1 MGATK
6 QEIFNVL
13 KAQSGDKVALDELF
27 QSIQLP
33 LYRYILSLVEEPSL
47 AEDVLQEAFVLIY
60 RKIYWLR
67 EPQLFRAWA
76 YRIANREAFKWL
88 EKEKRWSK
96 QIRDESIMEDIVAP
110 SADEKFEPE
119 LEAYLPQL
127 LSDVSP
133 ASRSVI
139 VLHYMHEMSLDEV
152 AEVLGIAVGT
162 AKSRLAYGLQSL
174 RKMMKERGM
183 ITVNETKKQ
192 TTF

>member
-47 AEDVLQEAFVLIY
+47 AEDVLQEVFVLIY

-67 EPQLFRAWA
+67 EPQLFRAWV
-76 YRIANREAFKWL
+76 YRIASREAFKWL
-88 EKEKRWSK
+88 KREKRWSE
-96 QIRDESIMEDIVAP
+96 QVRDETIMEEIVVP
-110 SADEKFEPE
+110 NDDEKFEPE

>member
-6 QEIFNVL
+6 QEIFRIL

-27 QSIQLP
+27 QSIQIP

-47 AEDVLQEAFVLIY
+47 AEDVLQEVFVLIY

-67 EPQLFRAWA
+67 EPQLFRAWV
-76 YRIANREAFKWL
+76 YRIASREAFKWL
-88 EKEKRWSK
+88 KREKRWSE
-96 QIRDESIMEDIVAP
+96 QVRDETIMEEMVAP
-110 SADEKFEPE
+110 NDDEKFEPE

-139 VLHYMHEMSLDEV
+139 VLHYIHEMSLDEV

-162 AKSRLAYGLQSL
+162 VKSRLAYGLQSL

>member
-1 MGATK
+1 
-6 QEIFNVL
+6 
-13 KAQSGDKVALDELF
+13 
-27 QSIQLP
+27 
-33 LYRYILSLVEEPSL
+33 
-47 AEDVLQEAFVLIY
+47 
-60 RKIYWLR
+60 
-67 EPQLFRAWA
+67 
-76 YRIANREAFKWL
+76 L